1 MKDMFKNMK
10 VGSKLRFIIG
20 LMLVMMVVAL
30 TISIGYL
37 VQLQNSIKY
46 VDEEMVPLITE
57 SDNIRRNVVI
67 IEKNLYQMTLVDD
80 KTLIE
85 NLKQD
90 NDKRQSAILTSLDVL
105 EKNIAKENLQGFTDG
120 MKRLEIFQGK
130 IEGGDIGDNWETA
143 QNTLVTQYTPLCK
156 ETRDNLEDQVN
167 LVIEDAHKRVADDRK
182 NSKLA
187 IYAVLGL
194 IFLVI
199 VFSFAATKKLIKS
212 ILNPLFEIEKAAKD
226 MSNGKLGTV
235 IEYQSQDEL
244 GQLADSLRISM
255 QTLSSYV
262 DDIDKIMDK
271 LSGGDFDVHIS
282 QAFIGDFEHIEKS
295 IMSFVGRMSD
305 TIMQINESAVQVSCG
320 SEQVSNGA
328 QALSQGTTEQASA
341 VEELSAT
348 IMEISEQIKENT
360 HHAVS
365 ANDKADVMGSQTK
378 QSNEKMSDML
388 DAMNQINKKSS
399 EISKIIKTIDDIA
412 FQTNILALNAAVE
425 AARAGA
431 AGKGFAVVAD
441 EVRNLASKSA
451 EAAQNTTTLIEDSIH
466 SVELGSALAGETANS
481 LASVVEG
488 TVEITSAIN
497 EIAKASE
504 DQSLKIQQI
513 LIGIE
518 QISGVVQANAATTEE
533 SAATSEEL
541 SGQAQILKDLISSF
555 HIGHR
560 TNEN

>member
-1 MKDMFKNMK
+1 MRVSFKNMN
-10 VGSKLRFIIG
+10 VGTKLRFIIG
-20 LMLVMMVVAL
+20 LMLVMIVVAL
-30 TISIGYL
+30 TVSIGYL
-37 VQLQNSIKY
+37 LHLGNSIRY
-46 VDEEMVPLITE
+46 VDEEMIPLITE
-57 SDNIRRNVVI
+57 SSNIRRNIVI
-67 IEKNLYQMTLVDD
+67 IEKNLYQMVLVDD
-80 KTLIE
+80 E
-85 NLKQD
+85 NLGQNLKTD
-90 NDKRQSAILTSLDVL
+90 NEKRQLAISESLDVL
-105 EKNIAKENLQGFTDG
+105 EKHIAKDDLQNFTDG
-120 MKRLEIFQGK
+120 MKKLEVIQGK
-130 IEGGDIGDNWETA
+130 IEDGPLADNWEIE
-143 QNTLVTQYTPLCK
+143 QNILVSEYTPLCK
-156 ETRDNLEDQVN
+156 ETRDNLEDHVN
-167 LVIEDAHKRVADDRK
+167 VVIEEAHKSVVDARRE
-182 NSKLA
+182 SKLA

-194 IFLVI
+194 IFLI
-199 VFSFAATKKLIKS
+199 IMFSVVATRKVIKS
-212 ILNPLFEIEKAAKD
+212 IIDPLFEIEKAAKD

-235 IEYQSQDEL
+235 IEYHSQDEL

-255 QTLSSYV
+255 KTLSSYV

-271 LSGGDFDVHIS
+271 LSEGDFDVHTS

-305 TIMQINESAVQVSCG
+305 TLMQINESAAQVSCG
-320 SEQVSNGA
+320 SGQVSNGA

-348 IMEISEQIKENT
+348 IMEISEQIKQNA
-360 HHAVS
+360 HHALS
-365 ANDKADVMGSQTK
+365 ANDKADVVGSQTK
-378 QSNEKMSDML
+378 QSNEKMNDML
-388 DAMNQINKKSS
+388 DAMNQINIKSS

-425 AARAGA
+425 AARAGV

-451 EAAQNTTTLIEDSIH
+451 EAAKNTTALIEDSIH
-466 SVELGSALAGETANS
+466 AVELGSTLAGETADS

-504 DQSLKIQQI
+504 DQSLKIEQI
-513 LIGIE
+513 LLGIE

-541 SGQAQILKDLISSF
+541 SGQAQMLKDLISSF
-555 HIGHR
+555 HIAS
-560 TNEN
+560 ES